1 LILMPSSLASSWNSP
16 EVKLVPLSV
25 MMLLG
30 TPYRQV
36 MDSKNLTTVVASWL
50 VTGISSI
57 HLENLSMATK
67 R

>member
-1 LILMPSSLASSWNSP
+1 
-16 EVKLVPLSV
+16 LSV

-50 VTGISSI
+50 VTGTALI
-57 HLENLSMATK
+57 HLENLSTATK

>member
-1 LILMPSSLASSWNSP
+1 LMPSPLVNSLNSP

-30 TPYRQV
+30 TTYQQV
-36 MDSKNLTTVVASWL
+36 MDSKNLTAVVASWL
-50 VTGISSI
+50 VTGTFSI
-57 HLENLSMATK
+57 HLDNLSMTTK